1 VEAARQLVAE
11 LNAISTSLY
20 EAGIRYSEAA
30 MEEQRRLAGQMH
42 QSGEEDNK
50 DHHGHVKLVDDIKRR
65 WTDKDLYPHDP
76 TAADIRQ
83 DTISDCY
90 LDSTMG
96 AIANVNP
103 QWIKDR
109 IRYDDKTGN
118 FDVTLWVGHQWKHIA
133 ISQRDIDTDIA
144 QHGASWLDNNKPNA
158 ALWPSVLESAYAKL
172 KYPDQ
177 SLADALSPAGIG
189 HGGQTKDALQ
199 ALTGNRGTNINPGGV
214 WLTNQHLDQQIANA
228 LASHQPVT
236 ISTTPN
242 GAPLHGSH
250 AYIVEGITGT
260 GSDAQVT
267 LRNPWE
273 HNPDSPN
280 PLITVRLGDIIG
292 SGLPDIH
299 VPGNREIPSG
309 PLGTH
314 PTYDVNIGS
323 LG

>member
-1 VEAARQLVAE
+1 L
-11 LNAISTSLY
+11 
-20 EAGIRYSEAA
+20 
-30 MEEQRRLAGQMH
+30 
-42 QSGEEDNK
+42 
-50 DHHGHVKLVDDIKRR
+50 
-65 WTDKDLYPHDP
+65 
-76 TAADIRQ
+76 
-83 DTISDCY
+83 
-90 LDSTMG
+90 G
-96 AIANVNP
+96 AIANANP

-118 FDVTLWVGHQWKHIA
+118 FDVTLWDGHQWKHIA
-133 ISQRDIDTDIA
+133 VTQGDIGTDIA
-144 QHGASWLDNNKPNA
+144 EHGASWLDNNQPDA

-177 SLADALSPAGIG
+177 ALAGALSGETGIG
-189 HGGQTKDALQ
+189 RGGQTKDALE

-214 WLTNQHLDQQIANA
+214 WLTNQRLDQEIGNA

-236 ISTTPN
+236 ISTTSD
-242 GAPLHGSH
+242 GAPLHERH
-250 AYIVEGITGT
+250 AYTVEGITGT

-273 HNPDSPN
+273 YNPGGVNN

-309 PLGTH
+309 PFGTH

-323 LG
+323 LGRSGQ